1 MNISPYQ
8 KVPLHLAAGEGHLN
22 TVRYLV
28 EMKKADI
35 NIKDTLG
42 VSTLLNGSYLCK
54 I

>member
-1 MNISPYQ
+1 MFISLYQ
-8 KVPLHLAAGEGHLN
+8 KVPLHIAAGEGHLD

-35 NIKDTLG
+35 NIKDIFG
-42 VSTLLNGSYLCK
+42 VSTLLNGWFVCK